1 MGHVSGMVAKL
12 PAGGVSPSTPPIP
25 VLAIPL
31 GERDQGNREAGQK
44 HLTPMVQASC
54 RRRME
59 SSWETGLQ
67 APGLRSTRQTGRH
80 ACWWNPQALRS
91 SYPEFSQRVIRC

>member
-44 HLTPMVQASC
+44 HLTPMVQAS
-54 RRRME
+54 
-59 SSWETGLQ
+59 
-67 APGLRSTRQTGRH
+67 
-80 ACWWNPQALRS
+80 
-91 SYPEFSQRVIRC
+91 